1 MLRRPSVAAN
11 LLCALLASVSFASA
25 QATVKKMEMRPIAS
39 VNGKDV
45 YKAYCAGCHGDDLKG
60 NGPWAAGM
68 KVPPPDLT
76 TYAVRH
82 GGQFNAGGLQ
92 DYINGRNRTPRT
104 MSDLAESQHAKE
116 TGEGAAV
123 LPSMPA
129 FEPIFGAHY
138 PQDVNERRMRMT
150 NLVAYIKSQQ
160 VKEAPADSPK

>member
-1 MLRRPSVAAN
+1 MLGRLS
-11 LLCALLASVSFASA
+11 LLANTVCTLLFPASLAIA
-25 QATVKKMEMRPIAS
+25 QTTVTTMQMRPIAS

-68 KVPPPDLT
+68 KVRPPDLT

-82 GGQFNAGGLQ
+82 GGQFNSGGVQ

-104 MSDLAESQHAKE
+104 MSDLAASQHAKE
-116 TGEGAAV
+116 TGEGAES

-160 VKEAPADSPK
+160 VKEAPAEAPK